1 MVVERLPT
9 DELYAQLHIPLD
21 SLLSSKPLYKEALHY
36 LVACK
41 VENKS
46 KKTLGAYA
54 YVLNYFLDF
63 NLSPK
68 PTKNDI
74 RAFLLAMQE
83 RITAKGKPASIY
95 TQHMFHRT
103 LKTFFTWLVNENIWE
118 HSPMEGMKAPKLPKL
133 VITPLNKD
141 DMRGL
146 LVVTSGQRFVDLRNR
161 ALIWMYYDTG
171 VRLAEMAG
179 MQLTDIDMNN
189 ETVKVRGKGDK
200 ERIVRMGK
208 VTQKALLTYLMV
220 REDHYKELWVTEERK
235 PLSLRGL
242 QIAIKRLCSYAEV
255 KSSKQGPH
263 IFRHTAAITYLRNGG
278 DVFTLQTMLG
288 HSTLEMTRKYVSS
301 LGTDDMIKAH
311 KKASPADNLKF

>member
-1 MVVERLPT
+1 
-9 DELYAQLHIPLD
+9 
-21 SLLSSKPLYKEALHY
+21 
-36 LVACK
+36 
-41 VENKS
+41 
-46 KKTLGAYA
+46 
-54 YVLNYFLDF
+54 
-63 NLSPK
+63 
-68 PTKNDI
+68 
-74 RAFLLAMQE
+74 
-83 RITAKGKPASIY
+83 
-95 TQHMFHRT
+95 
-103 LKTFFTWLVNENIWE
+103 
-118 HSPMEGMKAPKLPKL
+118 
-133 VITPLNKD
+133 
-141 DMRGL
+141 
-146 LVVTSGQRFVDLRNR
+146 
-161 ALIWMYYDTG
+161 
-171 VRLAEMAG
+171 
-179 MQLTDIDMNN
+179 
-189 ETVKVRGKGDK
+189 
-200 ERIVRMGK
+200 MGK